1 MPVCAQGH
9 DSADDEFCDVC
20 GLAFEHATVA
30 EPVAAQPEPA
40 PESRP
45 CPVCGASLEARFCE
59 NCGADSLAATVSPE
73 AAPAPVAAAGPVAAR
88 TWSVTVSAD
97 RAYFEKVKAEG
108 GPDAEPIEFPP
119 FCPERHFP
127 LSGAQVTV
135 GRRSQSRGIL
145 PDIDLTGPPEDVGV
159 SRLHALLVAGPAGWS
174 VVDMGSA
181 NGTYLNQTHTPL
193 PANEPHPLAAGDE
206 VHLGAWTTLTFR
218 PDEG

>member
-20 GLAFEHATVA
+20 GLAFDGPAAA
-30 EPVAAQPEPA
+30 EAVAAQPEPE
-40 PESRP
+40 PEPKP
-45 CPVCGASLEARFCE
+45 CPVCGATLEARFCE
-59 NCGADSLAATVSPE
+59 NCGADSLAVQTTE
-73 AAPAPVAAAGPVAAR
+73 APAAAEPVRAVQS
-88 TWSVTVSAD
+88 WSVVVSAD

-127 LSGAQVTV
+127 LSGGQVTI

-145 PDIDLTGPPEDVGV
+145 PDIDLTGPPEDIGV

-181 NGTYLNQTHTPL
+181 NGTYLNRAHTPL
-193 PANEPHPLAAGDE
+193 PANVPHPLEADDE
-206 VHLGAWTTLTFR
+206 IHLGAWTTLTIH
-218 PDEG
+218 PDA